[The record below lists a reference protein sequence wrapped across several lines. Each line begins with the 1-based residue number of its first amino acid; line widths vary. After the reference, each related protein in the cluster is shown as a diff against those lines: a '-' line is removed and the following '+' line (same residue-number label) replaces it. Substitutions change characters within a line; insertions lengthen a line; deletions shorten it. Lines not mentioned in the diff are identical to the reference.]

1 VEEEDGSEGDDEYVQ
16 EEDWKQEGRHIRKQ
30 LPPTLVERGHEMIVQ
45 RQTEVAVDTMLLH
58 TDYRIQIT
66 ESIIVNCSLN
76 NKKILWRNPGLYSKF
91 DRRRSCMCSFSF
103 VLKVEQ

>member
-1 VEEEDGSEGDDEYVQ
+1 MEEEDGTEGGDEYVQ
-16 EEDWKQEGRHIRKQ
+16 EEDWKQEGSHIRKQ
-30 LPPTLVERGHEMIVQ
+30 LPPTRVERGHEMTVQ
-45 RQTEVAVDTMLLH
+45 RQTGLVVHAMLLH

-66 ESIIVNCSLN
+66 ESIIVNSSLN

-91 DRRRSCMCSFSF
+91 DRRRSCICSFFF